1 MLNFTLRRVAVAIC
15 VAFTVAV
22 FSFFLLHLSGDLA
35 TAIAGPEST
44 AEQIEQIR
52 VQFGLD
58 QPLTTQFVAWLWKAV
73 HFDFGR
79 SFYFQDQVTTLI
91 GGRLG
96 VTMTLGGLSLAFA
109 LLIAIPLGVLAA
121 IKRDTWVDRLALT
134 ISVFGQAMPS
144 FWFALTLILIFAV
157 NLRWLP
163 VSGTGTWKHFVM
175 PVIALGTYA
184 MPAIMRLTRNGM
196 LDVLSSDYIRTA
208 RAKGLRTGTVM
219 FKHALRN
226 AVIPVVGLAAV
237 QLGFMLGGSIVIETI
252 FSLHGLGHLAWEA
265 ISRNDYPVVQAV
277 VLLLSVVYIFVTL
290 VADLLNAALDPR
302 MRSN

>member
-1 MLNFTLRRVAVAIC
+1 MLQFALRRIAVALG

-35 TAIAGPEST
+35 TSIAGPDAP
-44 AEQIEQIR
+44 AEQIERIR
-52 VQFGLD
+52 VEFGLD
-58 QPLTTQFVAWLWKAV
+58 KPIVAQFAEWLWKAL
-73 HFDFGR
+73 HLDFGR

-96 VTMTLGGLSLAFA
+96 VTMTLGGLALGFA
-109 LLIAIPLGVLAA
+109 LLIAIPLGVVAA
-121 IKRDTWVDRLALT
+121 IRRDTWVDRFALT
-134 ISVFGQAMPS
+134 LSVFGQAMPS
-144 FWFALTLILIFAV
+144 FWFALTLVLIFAV

-163 VSGTGTWKHFVM
+163 ASGTGTWKHMVM

-196 LDVLSSDYIRTA
+196 LDVLASDYIRTA
-208 RAKGLRTGTVM
+208 RAKGLRPAAVL

-237 QLGFMLGGSIVIETI
+237 QLGFMLGGSIVIETV

-277 VLLLSVVYIFVTL
+277 VLLLSVVYIVVTL
-290 VADLLNAALDPR
+290 IADLLNAALDPR
-302 MRSN
+302 MRSS

>member
-157 NLRWLP
+157 DLRWLP

>member
-1 MLNFTLRRVAVAIC
+1 MLNFTLRRVAVALC

-58 QPLTTQFVAWLWKAV
+58 QPLTTQFAEWLWKAL

-109 LLIAIPLGVLAA
+109 LVIAIPLGVIAA
-121 IKRDTWVDRLALT
+121 IKRDTWIDRLALT

-144 FWFALTLILIFAV
+144 FWFALSLILIFAV

-163 VSGTGTWKHFVM
+163 VSGSGTWQHFVM

-208 RAKGLRTGTVM
+208 RAKGLRTGTVL

>member
-1 MLNFTLRRVAVAIC
+1 MLNFALRRVAVAVC

-35 TAIAGPEST
+35 TAIAGADSS
-44 AEQIEQIR
+44 AEQIAQIR

-58 QPLTTQFVAWLWKAV
+58 QPITTQFVEWLWKAM
-73 HFDFGR
+73 HLDFGR

-91 GGRLG
+91 AGRLG
-96 VTMTLGGLSLAFA
+96 VTMTLGGLSLGFA

-121 IKRDTWVDRLALT
+121 IKRDTWVDRAALT

-163 VSGTGTWKHFVM
+163 VSGSGTWKHMVM

-208 RAKGLRTGTVM
+208 RAKGLHTGTVL

>member
-35 TAIAGPEST
+35 VAIAGPESS
-44 AEQIEQIR
+44 AEQVEQIR

-58 QPLTTQFVAWLWKAV
+58 QPITTQFVEWLWKAM
-73 HFDFGR
+73 HLDFGR

-91 GGRLG
+91 AGRLG
-96 VTMTLGGLSLAFA
+96 VTMTLGGLALAFA
-109 LLIAIPLGVLAA
+109 LAIAIPLGVLAA
-121 IKRDTWVDRLALT
+121 IKRDTWVDRVALT

-163 VSGTGTWKHFVM
+163 VSGSGTWKHFVM

-208 RAKGLRTGTVM
+208 RAKGLRTGTVL

>member
-1 MLNFTLRRVAVAIC
+1 MLQFALRRIAVALG

-35 TAIAGPEST
+35 VAIAGPESS
-44 AEQIEQIR
+44 AEQIERIR
-52 VQFGLD
+52 VEFGLD
-58 QPLTTQFVAWLWKAV
+58 KPIVVQFLEWLGKALR
-73 HFDFGR
+73 FDFGR

-91 GGRLG
+91 AGRLG
-96 VTMTLGGLSLAFA
+96 VTMSLGGLALGFA
-109 LLIAIPLGVLAA
+109 LAVAIPLGVVAA
-121 IKRDTWVDRLALT
+121 IKRDTWVDRFALT
-134 ISVFGQAMPS
+134 LSVFGQAMPS
-144 FWFALTLILIFAV
+144 FWFALTLVLIFAV

-163 VSGTGTWKHFVM
+163 ASGTGTWKHMVL
-175 PVIALGTYA
+175 PVVALGTYA

-196 LDVLSSDYIRTA
+196 LDVLASDYIRTA
-208 RAKGLRTGTVM
+208 RAKGLRPATVL

-237 QLGFMLGGSIVIETI
+237 QLGFMLGGSIVIETV

-277 VLLLSVVYIFVTL
+277 VLLLSVVYIAVTL

-302 MRSN
+302 MRSS

>member
-1 MLNFTLRRVAVAIC
+1 MLQFALRRIAVALG

-35 TAIAGPEST
+35 VAIAGPESS
-44 AEQIEQIR
+44 AEQIERIR
-52 VQFGLD
+52 VEFGLD
-58 QPLTTQFVAWLWKAV
+58 KPIVVQFLEWLGKALR
-73 HFDFGR
+73 FDFGR

-91 GGRLG
+91 AGRLG
-96 VTMTLGGLSLAFA
+96 VTMSLGGLALAFA
-109 LLIAIPLGVLAA
+109 LAVAIPLGVVAA
-121 IKRDTWVDRLALT
+121 IKRDTWVDRFALT
-134 ISVFGQAMPS
+134 LSVFGQAMPS
-144 FWFALTLILIFAV
+144 FWFALTLVLIFAV

-163 VSGTGTWKHFVM
+163 ASGTGTWKHMVL
-175 PVIALGTYA
+175 PVVALGTYA

-196 LDVLSSDYIRTA
+196 LDVLASDYIRTA
-208 RAKGLRTGTVM
+208 RAKGLRPATVL

-237 QLGFMLGGSIVIETI
+237 QLGFMLGGSIVIETV

-277 VLLLSVVYIFVTL
+277 VLLLSVVYIAVTL

-302 MRSN
+302 MRSS

>member
-1 MLNFTLRRVAVAIC
+1 MRL
-15 VAFTVAV
+15 
-22 FSFFLLHLSGDLA
+22 
-35 TAIAGPEST
+35 
-44 AEQIEQIR
+44 
-52 VQFGLD
+52 
-58 QPLTTQFVAWLWKAV
+58 
-73 HFDFGR
+73 DFGR

-91 GGRLG
+91 AGRLG
-96 VTMTLGGLSLAFA
+96 VTMALGGLALAFA
-109 LLIAIPLGVLAA
+109 LALAIPLGVIAA
-121 IKRDTWVDRLALT
+121 INRDTWIDRCALAL
-134 ISVFGQAMPS
+134 SLFGQAMPS
-144 FWFALTLILIFAV
+144 FWFALTLVLIFAV

-163 VSGTGTWKHFVM
+163 ASGTGTWQHMVM

-196 LDVLSSDYIRTA
+196 LDVLASDYIRTA
-208 RAKGLRTGTVM
+208 RAKGLHPFVVM

-237 QLGFMLGGSIVIETI
+237 QLGFMLGGSIVIETV

-277 VLLLSVVYIFVTL
+277 VLLLSVIYIAVTL

-302 MRSN
+302 MRSL

>member
-1 MLNFTLRRVAVAIC
+1 MLRFALRRIGVAVC

-35 TAIAGPEST
+35 TAIAGPESS
-44 AEQIEQIR
+44 AEQIAQIR
-52 VQFGLD
+52 VEYGLD
-58 QPLTTQFVAWLWKAV
+58 RPIMAQFIDWLVRAL

-91 GGRLG
+91 AGRLG
-96 VTMTLGGLSLAFA
+96 VTMALGGLALGFA
-109 LLIAIPLGVLAA
+109 LLVAIPLGVIAA
-121 IKRDTWVDRLALT
+121 IKRDTWIDRFALMF
-134 ISVFGQAMPS
+134 SVFGQAMPS
-144 FWFALTLILIFAV
+144 FWFALTLVLIFSV

-163 VSGTGTWKHFVM
+163 ASGSGSWRNFIM
-175 PVIALGTYA
+175 PVVALGTYA

-196 LDVLSSDYIRTA
+196 LDVLAADYIRTA
-208 RAKGLRTGTVM
+208 RAKGLSTGVVL

-237 QLGFMLGGSIVIETI
+237 QLGFMLGGSIVIETV

-290 VADLLNAALDPR
+290 CADLLNAALDPR
-302 MRSN
+302 MRTG